1 MEKKEIVIKDLNK
14 SFDGVQILNN
24 INLKIKPGEFFSILG
39 PSGCGGEVEL
49 EKKEIVIKDL
59 NKSFDGVQILNNIN
73 LKIKPGEFFSILGPS
88 GCGKTTLLRILAGF
102 IEPDSGVVYLGDKD
116 ITNLPP
122 NLRSINTIF
131 QKYALFPHL
140 TVYENIAFPLRI
152 KKKNSDYIDSEV
164 KKMLKM
170 IDLEEHAD
178 KKPNQLS
185 GGQQQRV
192 SIARALVNKPE
203 VLLLDEPLSALDAK
217 LRQNLL
223 IELDNIHEEVGIT
236 FIFITHDQQEALSIS
251 DRIAIM
257 NKGNVLQVGT
267 PAEVYESP
275 ADMFVADFIGENN
288 FIDGK
293 VVSIDSETC
302 ATLKNE
308 KLGEIRFE
316 MDREVHIG
324 DNVKVSI
331 RPEKI
336 RVTRNLPRNLGKIHN
351 VIKVYVDE
359 VIYTGFQS
367 KYFVWLNGEKD
378 MLFKAFKQHAIFFED
393 DESSVRWDEE
403 AYISWNSEDSYLV
416 EVTADENR

>member
-1 MEKKEIVIKDLNK
+1 M
-14 SFDGVQILNN
+14 
-24 INLKIKPGEFFSILG
+24 
-39 PSGCGGEVEL
+39 

-324 DNVKVSI
+324 DSVKVSI

>member
-1 MEKKEIVIKDLNK
+1 MNKKDIVIKGLSK
-14 SFDGVQILNN
+14 SFDGVQVIKN
-24 INLKIKPGEFFSILG
+24 INLKIET
-39 PSGCGGEVEL
+39 
-49 EKKEIVIKDL
+49 
-59 NKSFDGVQILNNIN
+59 
-73 LKIKPGEFFSILGPS
+73 GEFFSILGPS

-102 IEPDSGVVYLGDKD
+102 IQPDSGTVYLGNEE

-122 NLRSINTIF
+122 NLRATNTIF

-140 TVYENIAFPLRI
+140 TVYENIAFPLRM
-152 KKKNSDYIDSEV
+152 KKKDNDYIDKEV

-170 IDLEEHAD
+170 IDLEEHAN
-178 KKPNQLS
+178 KKPNLLS

-223 IELDNIHEEVGIT
+223 IELDNIHDEVGIT
-236 FIFITHDQQEALSIS
+236 FIFITHDQTEALSIS

-267 PAEVYESP
+267 PAEVYECP

-288 FIDGK
+288 FVEGEVIKIQNDL
-293 VVSIDSETC
+293 V
-302 ATLKNE
+302 ATLKHE
-308 KLGEIRFE
+308 KLGEIHFE
-316 MDREVHIG
+316 MDKPVSIG
-324 DNVKVSI
+324 DRVKVSI

-336 RVTRNLPRNLGKIHN
+336 KVTKNLPKTRNGIYNI
-351 VIKVYVDE
+351 IKVYVDE

-367 KYFVWLNGEKD
+367 KYFVWLNGEKE

-393 DESSVRWDEE
+393 DDTSVKWDEE
-403 AYISWNSEDSYLV
+403 AYISWNSEDSYLI
-416 EVTADENR
+416 EVIKDEK

>member
-1 MEKKEIVIKDLNK
+1 MLDNFKIREVQLEKKDIVIKGLSK
-14 SFDGVQILNN
+14 SFDGVQ
-24 INLKIKPGEFFSILG
+24 
-39 PSGCGGEVEL
+39 
-49 EKKEIVIKDL
+49 VIKNIDL
-59 NKSFDGVQILNNIN
+59 E
-73 LKIKPGEFFSILGPS
+73 IKAGEFFSILGPS

-122 NLRSINTIF
+122 NLRSTNTIF

-140 TVYENIAFPLRI
+140 IVYENIAFPLRM
-152 KKKNSDYIDSEV
+152 KKMDSDYIDTEV

-170 IDLEEHAD
+170 IELEEHAS

-257 NKGNVLQVGT
+257 NKGKVLQVGT

-288 FIDGK
+288 FIEGE
-293 VVSIDSETC
+293 VISIDSETC
-302 ATLKNE
+302 ATLKHE
-308 KLGEIRFE
+308 RLGEIRFE
-316 MDREVHIG
+316 MDRKVKVG
-324 DNVKVSI
+324 DYVKVSV

-336 RVTRNLPRNLGKIHN
+336 RLTRNLPKNLGKIHN

-359 VIYTGFQS
+359 LIYTGFQS

-378 MLFKAFKQHAIFFED
+378 LLFKVFKQHAIFFED

-416 EVTADENR
+416 EVDENEKR

>member
-1 MEKKEIVIKDLNK
+1 MEKKDIIIKNLNK
-14 SFDGVQILNN
+14 SFDGVQVLKN
-24 INLKIKPGEFFSILG
+24 INLEIKA
-39 PSGCGGEVEL
+39 
-49 EKKEIVIKDL
+49 
-59 NKSFDGVQILNNIN
+59 
-73 LKIKPGEFFSILGPS
+73 GEFFSILGPS

-102 IEPDSGVVYLGDKD
+102 IEPDDGIIYLGNED
-116 ITNLPP
+116 ITKLPP

-140 TVYENIAFPLRI
+140 TVYENIAFSLRI
-152 KKKNSDYIDSEV
+152 KKKNSDYIDEEV

-178 KKPNQLS
+178 KKPSQLS

-192 SIARALVNKPE
+192 SIARALINKPK

-288 FIDGK
+288 FIEGE
-293 VVSIDSETC
+293 VISIDSETC

-308 KLGEIRFE
+308 RFGEIRFE
-316 MDREVHIG
+316 MDREVKVS
-324 DNVKVSI
+324 DFVRVSI

-336 RVTRNLPRNLGKIHN
+336 RVTRNIPKNLDKRYNIL
-351 VIKVYVDE
+351 KVYVDE

-367 KYFVWLNGEKD
+367 KYFVWINGEKD
-378 MLFKAFKQHAIFFED
+378 LLFKAFKQHAIFFED
-393 DESSVRWDEE
+393 DESSVKWDEE
-403 AYISWNSEDSYLV
+403 AYISWDSEDSYLV
-416 EVTADENR
+416 EVMPNEKR

>member
-1 MEKKEIVIKDLNK
+1 MEKKDIVIKGLSK
-14 SFDGVQILNN
+14 SFDGVQ
-24 INLKIKPGEFFSILG
+24 
-39 PSGCGGEVEL
+39 
-49 EKKEIVIKDL
+49 VIKNIDL
-59 NKSFDGVQILNNIN
+59 E
-73 LKIKPGEFFSILGPS
+73 IKAGEFFSILGPS

-122 NLRSINTIF
+122 NLRSTNTIF

-140 TVYENIAFPLRI
+140 TVYENIAFPLRM
-152 KKKNSDYIDSEV
+152 KKMDSDYIDTEV

-170 IDLEEHAD
+170 IELEEHAS

-257 NKGNVLQVGT
+257 NKGKVLQVGT

-288 FIDGK
+288 FIEGE
-293 VVSIDSETC
+293 VISIDSETC
-302 ATLKNE
+302 ATLKHE
-308 KLGEIRFE
+308 RLGEIRFE
-316 MDREVHIG
+316 MDRKVKIG
-324 DNVKVSI
+324 NHVKVSV

-336 RVTRNLPRNLGKIHN
+336 RLTRNLPKNLGKIHN

-359 VIYTGFQS
+359 LIYTGFQS

-378 MLFKAFKQHAIFFED
+378 LLFKVFKQHAIFFED

-416 EVTADENR
+416 EVEENEKR

>member
-1 MEKKEIVIKDLNK
+1 MEKKDIVIKGLSK
-14 SFDGVQILNN
+14 SFDGVQ
-24 INLKIKPGEFFSILG
+24 
-39 PSGCGGEVEL
+39 
-49 EKKEIVIKDL
+49 VIKNIDL
-59 NKSFDGVQILNNIN
+59 E
-73 LKIKPGEFFSILGPS
+73 IKAGEFFSILGPS

-122 NLRSINTIF
+122 NLRSTNTIF

-140 TVYENIAFPLRI
+140 TVYENIAFPLRM
-152 KKKNSDYIDSEV
+152 KKMDSDYIDTEV

-170 IDLEEHAD
+170 IELEEHAS

-192 SIARALVNKPE
+192 SIVRALVNKPE

-257 NKGNVLQVGT
+257 NKGKVLQVGT

-288 FIDGK
+288 FIEGE
-293 VVSIDSETC
+293 VISIDSETC
-302 ATLKNE
+302 ATLKHE
-308 KLGEIRFE
+308 RLGEIRFE
-316 MDREVHIG
+316 MDRKVKIG
-324 DNVKVSI
+324 DHVKVSV

-336 RVTRNLPRNLGKIHN
+336 RLTRNLPKNLGKIHN

-359 VIYTGFQS
+359 LIYTGFQS

-378 MLFKAFKQHAIFFED
+378 LLFKVFKQHAIFFED

-416 EVTADENR
+416 EVDENEKR

>member
-1 MEKKEIVIKDLNK
+1 MLDNFKIREVQLEKKDIVIKGLSK
-14 SFDGVQILNN
+14 SFDGVQ
-24 INLKIKPGEFFSILG
+24 
-39 PSGCGGEVEL
+39 
-49 EKKEIVIKDL
+49 VIKNIDL
-59 NKSFDGVQILNNIN
+59 E
-73 LKIKPGEFFSILGPS
+73 IKAGEFFSILGPS

-122 NLRSINTIF
+122 NLRSTNTIF

-140 TVYENIAFPLRI
+140 TVYENIAFPLRM
-152 KKKNSDYIDSEV
+152 KKMDSDYIDTEV

-170 IDLEEHAD
+170 IELEEHAS

-257 NKGNVLQVGT
+257 NKGKVLQVGT

-288 FIDGK
+288 FIEGE
-293 VVSIDSETC
+293 VISIDSETC
-302 ATLKNE
+302 ATLKHE
-308 KLGEIRFE
+308 RLGEIRFE
-316 MDREVHIG
+316 MDRKVKIG
-324 DNVKVSI
+324 DHVKVSV

-336 RVTRNLPRNLGKIHN
+336 RLTRNLPKNLGKIHN

-359 VIYTGFQS
+359 LIYTGFQS

-378 MLFKAFKQHAIFFED
+378 LLFKVFKQHAIFFED

-416 EVTADENR
+416 EVEENEKR

>member
-1 MEKKEIVIKDLNK
+1 MIKGLSK
-14 SFDGVQILNN
+14 SFDGVQ
-24 INLKIKPGEFFSILG
+24 
-39 PSGCGGEVEL
+39 
-49 EKKEIVIKDL
+49 VIKNIDL
-59 NKSFDGVQILNNIN
+59 E
-73 LKIKPGEFFSILGPS
+73 IKAGEFFSILGPS

-122 NLRSINTIF
+122 NLRSTNTIF

-140 TVYENIAFPLRI
+140 TVYENIAFPLRM
-152 KKKNSDYIDSEV
+152 KKMDSDYIDTEV

-170 IDLEEHAD
+170 IELEEHAS

-257 NKGNVLQVGT
+257 NKGKVLQVGT

-288 FIDGK
+288 FIEGE
-293 VVSIDSETC
+293 VISIDSETC
-302 ATLKNE
+302 ATLKHE
-308 KLGEIRFE
+308 RLGEIRFE
-316 MDREVHIG
+316 MDRKVKIG
-324 DNVKVSI
+324 DHVKVSV

-336 RVTRNLPRNLGKIHN
+336 RLTRNLPKNLGKIHN

-359 VIYTGFQS
+359 LIYTGFQS

-378 MLFKAFKQHAIFFED
+378 LLFKVFKQHAIFFED

-416 EVTADENR
+416 EVEENEKR

>member
-1 MEKKEIVIKDLNK
+1 MLDNFKIREVQLEKKDIVIKGLSK
-14 SFDGVQILNN
+14 SFDGVQ
-24 INLKIKPGEFFSILG
+24 
-39 PSGCGGEVEL
+39 
-49 EKKEIVIKDL
+49 VIKNIDL
-59 NKSFDGVQILNNIN
+59 E
-73 LKIKPGEFFSILGPS
+73 IKAGEFFSILGPS

-122 NLRSINTIF
+122 NLRSTNTIF

-140 TVYENIAFPLRI
+140 TVYENIAFPLRM
-152 KKKNSDYIDSEV
+152 KKMDSDYIDTEV

-170 IDLEEHAD
+170 IELEEHAS

-257 NKGNVLQVGT
+257 NKGKVLQVGT

-288 FIDGK
+288 FIEGE

-302 ATLKNE
+302 ATLKHE
-308 KLGEIRFE
+308 RLGEIRFE
-316 MDREVHIG
+316 MDRKVKIG
-324 DNVKVSI
+324 DHVKVSV

-336 RVTRNLPRNLGKIHN
+336 RLTRNLPKNLGKIHN

-359 VIYTGFQS
+359 LIYTGFQS

-378 MLFKAFKQHAIFFED
+378 LLFKVFKQHAIFFED

-416 EVTADENR
+416 EVDENEKR

>member
-1 MEKKEIVIKDLNK
+1 MEKKYIVIKDLNK
-14 SFDGVQILNN
+14 SFDGVQVLKN
-24 INLKIKPGEFFSILG
+24 INLEIKA
-39 PSGCGGEVEL
+39 
-49 EKKEIVIKDL
+49 
-59 NKSFDGVQILNNIN
+59 
-73 LKIKPGEFFSILGPS
+73 GEFFSILGPS

-102 IEPDSGVVYLGDKD
+102 IEPDSGVVYLGNKD
-116 ITNLPP
+116 ISKLPP
-122 NLRSINTIF
+122 NMRSTNTIF

-140 TVYENIAFPLRI
+140 SVYENIAFPLRI
-152 KKKNSDYIDSEV
+152 KKKDSDYIDAEV

-288 FIDGK
+288 FLEGE

-302 ATLKNE
+302 ATMKHE

-316 MDREVHIG
+316 MDRKVRIG
-324 DNVKVSI
+324 DHVKVSV

-336 RVTRNLPRNLGKIHN
+336 RVTKNLPKNLGKIHN
-351 VIKVYVDE
+351 VVKVYVDE

-367 KYFVWLNGEKD
+367 KYFVWLNGEKE

-393 DESSVRWDEE
+393 DESSVKWDEE

-416 EVTADENR
+416 EVTPNENR

>member
-1 MEKKEIVIKDLNK
+1 MNKKDIVIKGLSK
-14 SFDGVQILNN
+14 SFDGVQVIKN
-24 INLKIKPGEFFSILG
+24 INLKIET
-39 PSGCGGEVEL
+39 
-49 EKKEIVIKDL
+49 
-59 NKSFDGVQILNNIN
+59 
-73 LKIKPGEFFSILGPS
+73 GEFFSILGPS

-102 IEPDSGVVYLGDKD
+102 IQPDSGTVYLGNEE

-122 NLRSINTIF
+122 NLRATNTIF

-140 TVYENIAFPLRI
+140 TVYENIAFPLRM
-152 KKKNSDYIDSEV
+152 KKKDNDYIDKEV

-170 IDLEEHAD
+170 IDLEEHAN
-178 KKPNQLS
+178 KKPNLLS

-223 IELDNIHEEVGIT
+223 IELDNIHDEVGIT
-236 FIFITHDQQEALSIS
+236 FIFITHDQTEALSIS

-267 PAEVYESP
+267 PAEVYECP

-288 FIDGK
+288 FIEGEVIKIQNDL
-293 VVSIDSETC
+293 V
-302 ATLKNE
+302 ATLKHE
-308 KLGEIRFE
+308 KLGEIHFE
-316 MDREVHIG
+316 MDKPVSIG
-324 DNVKVSI
+324 DRVKVSI

-336 RVTRNLPRNLGKIHN
+336 KVTKNFPKTRNGIYNI
-351 VIKVYVDE
+351 IKVYVDE

-367 KYFVWLNGEKD
+367 KYFVWLNGEKE

-393 DESSVRWDEE
+393 DDTSVKWDEE
-403 AYISWNSEDSYLV
+403 AYISWNSEDSYLI
-416 EVTADENR
+416 EVIKDEK

>member
-1 MEKKEIVIKDLNK
+1 MLDNFKIREVQLEKKDIVIKGLSK
-14 SFDGVQILNN
+14 SFDGVQ
-24 INLKIKPGEFFSILG
+24 
-39 PSGCGGEVEL
+39 
-49 EKKEIVIKDL
+49 VIKNIDL
-59 NKSFDGVQILNNIN
+59 E
-73 LKIKPGEFFSILGPS
+73 IKAGEFFSILGPS

-122 NLRSINTIF
+122 NLRSTNTIF

-140 TVYENIAFPLRI
+140 TVYENIAFPLRM
-152 KKKNSDYIDSEV
+152 KKMDSDYIDTEV

-170 IDLEEHAD
+170 IELEEHAS

-257 NKGNVLQVGT
+257 NKGKVLQVGT

-288 FIDGK
+288 FIEGE
-293 VVSIDSETC
+293 VISIDSETC
-302 ATLKNE
+302 ATLKHE
-308 KLGEIRFE
+308 RLGEIRFE
-316 MDREVHIG
+316 MDRKVKIG
-324 DNVKVSI
+324 DHVKVSV

-336 RVTRNLPRNLGKIHN
+336 RLTRNLPKNLGKIHN
-351 VIKVYVDE
+351 VIKVYADE
-359 VIYTGFQS
+359 LIYTGFQS

-378 MLFKAFKQHAIFFED
+378 LLFKVFKQHAIFFED

-416 EVTADENR
+416 EVDENEKR

>member
-1 MEKKEIVIKDLNK
+1 MEKKDIVIKGLSK
-14 SFDGVQILNN
+14 SFDGVQ
-24 INLKIKPGEFFSILG
+24 
-39 PSGCGGEVEL
+39 
-49 EKKEIVIKDL
+49 VIKNIDL
-59 NKSFDGVQILNNIN
+59 E
-73 LKIKPGEFFSILGPS
+73 IKAGEFFSILGPS

-122 NLRSINTIF
+122 NLRSTNTIF

-140 TVYENIAFPLRI
+140 TVYENIAFPLRM
-152 KKKNSDYIDSEV
+152 KKMDSDYIDTEV

-170 IDLEEHAD
+170 IELEEHAS

-257 NKGNVLQVGT
+257 NKGKVLQVGT

-288 FIDGK
+288 FIEGE
-293 VVSIDSETC
+293 VISIDSETC
-302 ATLKNE
+302 ATLKHE
-308 KLGEIRFE
+308 RLGEIRFE
-316 MDREVHIG
+316 MDRKVKIG
-324 DNVKVSI
+324 DYVKVSV

-336 RVTRNLPRNLGKIHN
+336 RLTRNLPKNLGKIHN

-359 VIYTGFQS
+359 LIYTGFQS

-378 MLFKAFKQHAIFFED
+378 LLFKVFKQHAIFFED

-416 EVTADENR
+416 EVEENEKR

>member
-1 MEKKEIVIKDLNK
+1 MEKKDIVIKGLSK
-14 SFDGVQILNN
+14 SFDGVQ
-24 INLKIKPGEFFSILG
+24 
-39 PSGCGGEVEL
+39 
-49 EKKEIVIKDL
+49 VIKNIDL
-59 NKSFDGVQILNNIN
+59 E
-73 LKIKPGEFFSILGPS
+73 IKAGEFFSILGPS

-122 NLRSINTIF
+122 NLRSTNTIF

-140 TVYENIAFPLRI
+140 TVYENIAFPLRM
-152 KKKNSDYIDSEV
+152 KKMDSDYIDTEV

-170 IDLEEHAD
+170 IELEEHAS

-257 NKGNVLQVGT
+257 NKGKVLQVGT

-288 FIDGK
+288 FIEGE

-302 ATLKNE
+302 ATLKHE
-308 KLGEIRFE
+308 RLGDIRFE
-316 MDREVHIG
+316 MDRKVKIG
-324 DNVKVSI
+324 NHVKVSV

-336 RVTRNLPRNLGKIHN
+336 RLTRNLPKNLGKIHN

-359 VIYTGFQS
+359 LIYTGFQS

-378 MLFKAFKQHAIFFED
+378 LLFKVFKQHAIFFED

-416 EVTADENR
+416 EVEENEKR

>member
-1 MEKKEIVIKDLNK
+1 MEKKDIVIKGLSK
-14 SFDGVQILNN
+14 SFDGVQ
-24 INLKIKPGEFFSILG
+24 
-39 PSGCGGEVEL
+39 
-49 EKKEIVIKDL
+49 VIKNIDL
-59 NKSFDGVQILNNIN
+59 E
-73 LKIKPGEFFSILGPS
+73 IKAGEFFSILGPS

-122 NLRSINTIF
+122 NLRSTNTIF

-140 TVYENIAFPLRI
+140 TVYENIAFPLRM
-152 KKKNSDYIDSEV
+152 KKMDSDYIDTEV

-170 IDLEEHAD
+170 IELEEHAS

-217 LRQNLL
+217 IRQNLL

-257 NKGNVLQVGT
+257 NKGKVLQVGT

-288 FIDGK
+288 FIEGE
-293 VVSIDSETC
+293 VISIDSETC
-302 ATLKNE
+302 ATLKHE
-308 KLGEIRFE
+308 RLGEIRFE
-316 MDREVHIG
+316 MDRKVKIG
-324 DNVKVSI
+324 DHVKVSV

-336 RVTRNLPRNLGKIHN
+336 RLTRNLPKNLGKIHN

-359 VIYTGFQS
+359 LIYTGFQS

-378 MLFKAFKQHAIFFED
+378 LLFKVFKQHAIFFED

-416 EVTADENR
+416 EVDENEKR

>member
-1 MEKKEIVIKDLNK
+1 MSEYGKIVMLDNFKIREVQLEKKDIVIKGLSK
-14 SFDGVQILNN
+14 SFDGVQ
-24 INLKIKPGEFFSILG
+24 
-39 PSGCGGEVEL
+39 
-49 EKKEIVIKDL
+49 VIKNIDL
-59 NKSFDGVQILNNIN
+59 E
-73 LKIKPGEFFSILGPS
+73 IKAGEFFSILGPS

-122 NLRSINTIF
+122 NLRSTNTIF

-140 TVYENIAFPLRI
+140 TVYENIAFPLRM
-152 KKKNSDYIDSEV
+152 KKMDSDYIDTEV

-170 IDLEEHAD
+170 IELEEHAS

-257 NKGNVLQVGT
+257 NKGKVLQVGT

-288 FIDGK
+288 FIEGE

-302 ATLKNE
+302 ATLKHE
-308 KLGEIRFE
+308 RLGEIRFE
-316 MDREVHIG
+316 MDRKVKIG
-324 DNVKVSI
+324 DHVKVSV

-336 RVTRNLPRNLGKIHN
+336 RLTRNLPKNLGKIHN

-359 VIYTGFQS
+359 LIYTGFQS

-378 MLFKAFKQHAIFFED
+378 LLFKVFKQHAIFFED

-416 EVTADENR
+416 EVDENEKR

>member
-1 MEKKEIVIKDLNK
+1 MEKKDIVIKGLSK
-14 SFDGVQILNN
+14 SFDGVQ
-24 INLKIKPGEFFSILG
+24 
-39 PSGCGGEVEL
+39 
-49 EKKEIVIKDL
+49 VIKNIDL
-59 NKSFDGVQILNNIN
+59 E
-73 LKIKPGEFFSILGPS
+73 IKAGEFFSILGPS

-122 NLRSINTIF
+122 NLRSTNTIF

-140 TVYENIAFPLRI
+140 TVYENIAFPLRM
-152 KKKNSDYIDSEV
+152 KKMDSDYIDTEV

-170 IDLEEHAD
+170 IELEEHAS

-257 NKGNVLQVGT
+257 NKGKVLQVGT

-288 FIDGK
+288 FIEGE
-293 VVSIDSETC
+293 VISIDSETC
-302 ATLKNE
+302 ATLKHE
-308 KLGEIRFE
+308 RLGEIRFE
-316 MDREVHIG
+316 MDRKVKIG
-324 DNVKVSI
+324 DHVKVSV

-336 RVTRNLPRNLGKIHN
+336 RLTRNLPKNLGKIHN

-359 VIYTGFQS
+359 LIYTGFQS

-378 MLFKAFKQHAIFFED
+378 LLFKVFKQHAIFFED

-416 EVTADENR
+416 CLLYTSPSPRDQR

>member
-1 MEKKEIVIKDLNK
+1 MKSKDIKIKGLSK
-14 SFDGVQILNN
+14 SFDGVQVMKN
-24 INLKIKPGEFFSILG
+24 INLEIKA
-39 PSGCGGEVEL
+39 
-49 EKKEIVIKDL
+49 
-59 NKSFDGVQILNNIN
+59 
-73 LKIKPGEFFSILGPS
+73 GEFFSILGPS

-102 IEPDSGVVYLGDKD
+102 IEPDSGVVYLGDED

-122 NLRSINTIF
+122 NLRATNTIF

-140 TVYENIAFPLRI
+140 TVYENIAFPLRM
-152 KKKNSDYIDSEV
+152 KKMDNDTIDKEV

-170 IDLEEHAD
+170 IDLEEHAN
-178 KKPNQLS
+178 KKPNLLS

-236 FIFITHDQQEALSIS
+236 FVFITHDQQEALSIS

-267 PAEVYESP
+267 PAEVYECP

-288 FIDGK
+288 FLEGEVIDIK
-293 VVSIDSETC
+293 NELI
-302 ATLKNE
+302 ATLKHE
-308 KLGEIRFE
+308 KLGEIHFE
-316 MDREVHIG
+316 MDRPVKVG
-324 DNVKVSI
+324 DYVKVSI

-336 RVTRNLPRNLGKIHN
+336 RVTKNPPKTSLKGIYNT
-351 VIKVYVDE
+351 IKVYVDE

-367 KYFVWLNGEKD
+367 KYFVWLNGEKE

-393 DESSVRWDEE
+393 DDSSVKWDEE
-403 AYISWNSEDSYLV
+403 AFISWNSEDSYLI
-416 EVTADENR
+416 EVIGNEK

>member
-1 MEKKEIVIKDLNK
+1 MEKKDIVIKGLSK
-14 SFDGVQILNN
+14 SFDGVQ
-24 INLKIKPGEFFSILG
+24 
-39 PSGCGGEVEL
+39 
-49 EKKEIVIKDL
+49 VIKNIDL
-59 NKSFDGVQILNNIN
+59 E
-73 LKIKPGEFFSILGPS
+73 IKAGEFFSILGPS

-102 IEPDSGVVYLGDKD
+102 IEPDTGTVYLGDKD

-122 NLRSINTIF
+122 NLRSTNTIF

-140 TVYENIAFPLRI
+140 TAYENIAFPLRM
-152 KKKNSDYIDSEV
+152 KKMDSDYIDTEV

-170 IDLEEHAD
+170 IDLEEHAS

-257 NKGNVLQVGT
+257 NKGKVLQVGT

-288 FIDGK
+288 FIEGE

-302 ATLKNE
+302 ATLKHE

-316 MDREVHIG
+316 MDREVKVS
-324 DNVKVSI
+324 DRVKVSI

-336 RVTRNLPRNLGKIHN
+336 RVTRKPPKNLGKIHN
-351 VIKVYVDE
+351 VVKVYVDE

-393 DESSVRWDEE
+393 DESSVKWDEE

-416 EVTADENR
+416 EVEANEKR

>member
-1 MEKKEIVIKDLNK
+1 M
-14 SFDGVQILNN
+14 
-24 INLKIKPGEFFSILG
+24 
-39 PSGCGGEVEL
+39 

-251 DRIAIM
+251 NRIAIM

-351 VIKVYVDE
+351 VVKVYVDE

>member
-1 MEKKEIVIKDLNK
+1 MEKKDIVIKGLSK
-14 SFDGVQILNN
+14 SFDGVQ
-24 INLKIKPGEFFSILG
+24 
-39 PSGCGGEVEL
+39 
-49 EKKEIVIKDL
+49 VIKNIDL
-59 NKSFDGVQILNNIN
+59 E
-73 LKIKPGEFFSILGPS
+73 IKAGEFFSILGPS

-102 IEPDSGVVYLGDKD
+102 IEPDTGTVYLGDKD

-122 NLRSINTIF
+122 NLRSTNTIF

-140 TVYENIAFPLRI
+140 TVYENIAFPLRM
-152 KKKNSDYIDSEV
+152 KKMDSDYIDTEV

-170 IDLEEHAD
+170 IDLEEHAS

-257 NKGNVLQVGT
+257 NKGKVLQVGT

-288 FIDGK
+288 FIEGE
-293 VVSIDSETC
+293 VISIDSETC
-302 ATLKNE
+302 ATLKHE
-308 KLGEIRFE
+308 RLGEIRFE
-316 MDREVHIG
+316 MDRKVKIG
-324 DNVKVSI
+324 DHVKVSV

-336 RVTRNLPRNLGKIHN
+336 RLTRNLPKNLGKIHN

-359 VIYTGFQS
+359 LIYTGFQS

-378 MLFKAFKQHAIFFED
+378 LLFKVFKQHAIFFED

-416 EVTADENR
+416 EVDENEKR

>member
-1 MEKKEIVIKDLNK
+1 MEKKDIVIKGLSK
-14 SFDGVQILNN
+14 SFDGVQIIKN
-24 INLKIKPGEFFSILG
+24 IDLEIKA
-39 PSGCGGEVEL
+39 
-49 EKKEIVIKDL
+49 
-59 NKSFDGVQILNNIN
+59 
-73 LKIKPGEFFSILGPS
+73 GEFFSILGPS

-102 IEPDSGVVYLGDKD
+102 IEPDTGTVYLGDKD

-122 NLRSINTIF
+122 NLRSTNTIF

-140 TVYENIAFPLRI
+140 TVYENIAFPLRM
-152 KKKNSDYIDSEV
+152 KKMDSDYIDTEV

-170 IDLEEHAD
+170 IDLEEHAS

-257 NKGNVLQVGT
+257 NKGKVLQVGT

-288 FIDGK
+288 FIEGE

-302 ATLKNE
+302 ATLKHE

-316 MDREVHIG
+316 MDREVKVS
-324 DNVKVSI
+324 DRVKVSI

-336 RVTRNLPRNLGKIHN
+336 RVTRKPPKNLGKIHN
-351 VIKVYVDE
+351 VVKVYVDE

-393 DESSVRWDEE
+393 DESSVKWDEE

-416 EVTADENR
+416 EVEANEKR

>member
-1 MEKKEIVIKDLNK
+1 MLDNFKIREVQLEKKDIVIKGLSK
-14 SFDGVQILNN
+14 SFDGVQ
-24 INLKIKPGEFFSILG
+24 
-39 PSGCGGEVEL
+39 
-49 EKKEIVIKDL
+49 VIKNIDL
-59 NKSFDGVQILNNIN
+59 E
-73 LKIKPGEFFSILGPS
+73 IKAGEFFSILGPS

-122 NLRSINTIF
+122 NLRSTNTIF

-140 TVYENIAFPLRI
+140 TVYENIAFPLRM
-152 KKKNSDYIDSEV
+152 KKMDSDYIDTEV

-170 IDLEEHAD
+170 IELEEHAS

-223 IELDNIHEEVGIT
+223 IELDHIHEEVGIT

-257 NKGNVLQVGT
+257 NKGKVLQVGT

-288 FIDGK
+288 FIEGE
-293 VVSIDSETC
+293 VISIDSETC
-302 ATLKNE
+302 ATLKHE
-308 KLGEIRFE
+308 RLGEIRFE
-316 MDREVHIG
+316 MDRKVKIG
-324 DNVKVSI
+324 DHVKVSV

-336 RVTRNLPRNLGKIHN
+336 RLTRNLPKNLGKIHN

-359 VIYTGFQS
+359 LIYTGFQS

-378 MLFKAFKQHAIFFED
+378 LLFKVFKQHAIFFED

-416 EVTADENR
+416 EVDENEKR